1 MLNLT
6 IANKIRLGFACCLL
20 FFAISSIYSYFG
32 MVGASNNFRQYGQ
45 LASETTL
52 SGQIQS
58 GFLNLRLTAMNYT
71 SSLSE
76 EQLNSYNQ
84 QLADLKQ
91 LVSSD
96 LERNHDSDNAGHLE
110 NVLSDINQ
118 FADQFEVVKR
128 ASETVDTKIY
138 TDFAQLEKQAISGL
152 ETMIHSARNSPDV
165 DVEYYSSI
173 LVEQFLLGNN
183 AVLKY
188 VHNARNQNL
197 SQINNYFTN
206 ELPNLEIILGSL
218 ISTAQ
223 DRTILAEF
231 TQYREAYTKG
241 VEEVIALK
249 SEQKAA
255 EQAML
260 VLGEDISQQLD
271 LIKQQSASQ
280 QTVLTKDLQA
290 QKETTI
296 NMITTLVTVSIVL
309 AIAIAFF
316 ITRSIRVGIDTV
328 KRISSE
334 LANGNLAVDVKV
346 KGKDEIAD
354 LLTNMRNTI
363 LSLREIVT
371 GVNDSCVKVGQM
383 SEELSAVTRSSN
395 EAQER
400 LRMEMEQISSAV
412 QQMSTTTTEIS
423 HSTNDAANFTQN
435 ASNNI
440 TSSLDEVTKTLEAIK
455 RAEKEMST
463 GSGLVVQLYDESMNI
478 GSILEV
484 IRGVAEQTNLLA
496 LNAAIEAARAGE
508 QGRGFAVVADE
519 VRSLASRTQEA
530 TGQIESMIHSL
541 QTGADSARNAIDS
554 SHTTVTNAASQAAS
568 ASENLI
574 TINNTID
581 ELSDTNTQIATA
593 VEEQSVVSNTISE
606 NITET
611 YNITRDNSETF
622 KHVAISASEL
632 AQVAQYLDLQMK
644 RFKTA

>member
-20 FFAISSIYSYFG
+20 FFAISSVYSYFG

-58 GFLNLRLTAMNYT
+58 GFLNLRLTAINYA

-91 LVSSD
+91 LVSSS
-96 LERNHDSDNAGHLE
+96 LELNQNSTSANHLQI
-110 NVLSDINQ
+110 VLTDINQ
-118 FADQFEVVKR
+118 FDEQFEVLKR
-128 ASETVDTKIY
+128 TREAVDTMVY
-138 TDFAQLEKQAISGL
+138 TDFERLEKLALSGL
-152 ETMIHSARNSPDV
+152 ETMIHTARNSPDV

-188 VHNARNQNL
+188 VHNARNQSL
-197 SQINNYFTN
+197 DQINNYFTN
-206 ELPNLEIILGSL
+206 ELPNLEIILESL
-218 ISTAQ
+218 LSTSQ
-223 DRTILAEF
+223 DREILAEF
-231 TQYREAYTKG
+231 SRHRQEYFNSFDK
-241 VEEVIALK
+241 VVALK
-249 SEQKAA
+249 EEQKTA
-255 EQAML
+255 QQTML
-260 VLGEDISQQLD
+260 KLGEEISHELN
-271 LIKQQSASQ
+271 LVKQESASQ

-290 QKETTI
+290 QKEATI
-296 NMITTLVTVSIVL
+296 GIIMTLVIVSTVL
-309 AIAIAFF
+309 AIIIAFL
-316 ITRSIRVGIDTV
+316 ITHSIRIGIDTV
-328 KRISSE
+328 KRVSSE
-334 LANGNLAVDVKV
+334 LASGNLAVEVKV
-346 KGKDEIAD
+346 EGKDEISD
-354 LLTNMRNTI
+354 LLSNMRDTI

-383 SEELSAVTRSSN
+383 SEELSAVTHSSN

-412 QQMSTTTTEIS
+412 QEMSTSTTEIS
-423 HSTNDAANFTQN
+423 QSTNDAANFTQN

-440 TSSLDEVTKTLEAIK
+440 ASSLNEVTKTLEAIK
-455 RAEKEMST
+455 RAENEMST
-463 GSGLVVQLYDESMNI
+463 GSGLVVRLYEESMNI

-554 SHTTVTNAASQAAS
+554 SHTTVTNAASQAES
-568 ASENLI
+568 ASENLV

-593 VEEQSVVSNTISE
+593 VEEQSAVSDTISE

>member
-6 IANKIRLGFACCLL
+6 IANKIRLGFACCVL
-20 FFAISSIYSYFG
+20 FFAISSSYSYFG

-52 SGQIQS
+52 SGRIQS
-58 GFLNLRLTAMNYT
+58 GFLNLRLTAMNYA

-84 QLADLKQ
+84 QLTDLRA
-91 LVSSD
+91 LVNSD
-96 LERNHDSDNAGHLE
+96 LESNHDSESAGHLE
-110 NVLSDINQ
+110 SALADINQ
-118 FADQFEVVKR
+118 FAEQFEVVKR

-138 TDFAQLEKQAISGL
+138 TDFAQLEKQAIAGL
-152 ETMIHSARNSPDV
+152 ETMIHTARNSPDV

-188 VHNARNQNL
+188 VHNAPNQNID
-197 SQINNYFTN
+197 QINNYFTN

-218 ISTAQ
+218 ISTSQ
-223 DRTILAEF
+223 DRAILADF
-231 TQYREAYTKG
+231 TQYRQAYTKG

-249 SEQKAA
+249 GEQKAA
-255 EQAML
+255 EQAMRA
-260 VLGEDISQQLD
+260 LGEEISQHLD
-271 LIKQQSASQ
+271 MIKQQSASQ
-280 QTVLTKDLQA
+280 QVLLTQDLQA
-290 QKETTI
+290 KKESTI
-296 NMITTLVTVSIVL
+296 NVITTLVTISIVF
-309 AIAIAFF
+309 ATAIAFF

-328 KRISSE
+328 KRISTE
-334 LANGNLAVDVKV
+334 LAEGNLAVDVKV
-346 KGKDEIAD
+346 TGKDEIAD

-400 LRMEMEQISSAV
+400 LRVEMEQISSAV
-412 QQMSTTTTEIS
+412 QQMSTTTTEIA

-463 GSGLVVQLYDESMNI
+463 GSGLVVRLYDESMNI

-568 ASENLI
+568 ASENLT
-574 TINNTID
+574 TINNTIY
-581 ELSDTNTQIATA
+581 ELTDTNTQIATA
-593 VEEQSVVSNTISE
+593 VEEQSAVSDTISE

-622 KHVAISASEL
+622 KHVAMSASEL

>member
-96 LERNHDSDNAGHLE
+96 LEQNHDSDNAGHLE

-152 ETMIHSARNSPDV
+152 ETMIHTARNSPDV

-290 QKETTI
+290 QKEATI

-611 YNITRDNSETF
+611 YNITRDHSETF

>member
-152 ETMIHSARNSPDV
+152 ETMIHTARNSPDV

-400 LRMEMEQISSAV
+400 LRMQMEQISSAV

>member
-20 FFAISSIYSYFG
+20 FFSISSIYSYFG

-110 NVLSDINQ
+110 NVLADINQ
-118 FADQFEVVKR
+118 FASQFEVVKR

-152 ETMIHSARNSPDV
+152 ETMIHTARNSPDV

-280 QTVLTKDLQA
+280 QTVLTRDLQA

-296 NMITTLVTVSIVL
+296 NMITTLVTVSIVS

-400 LRMEMEQISSAV
+400 LRMEMEQVSSAV

-423 HSTNDAANFTQN
+423 HSYQ
-435 ASNNI
+435 
-440 TSSLDEVTKTLEAIK
+440 
-455 RAEKEMST
+455 
-463 GSGLVVQLYDESMNI
+463 
-478 GSILEV
+478 
-484 IRGVAEQTNLLA
+484 
-496 LNAAIEAARAGE
+496 
-508 QGRGFAVVADE
+508 
-519 VRSLASRTQEA
+519 
-530 TGQIESMIHSL
+530 
-541 QTGADSARNAIDS
+541 
-554 SHTTVTNAASQAAS
+554 
-568 ASENLI
+568 
-574 TINNTID
+574 
-581 ELSDTNTQIATA
+581 
-593 VEEQSVVSNTISE
+593 
-606 NITET
+606 
-611 YNITRDNSETF
+611 
-622 KHVAISASEL
+622 
-632 AQVAQYLDLQMK
+632 
-644 RFKTA
+644 

>member
-6 IANKIRLGFACCLL
+6 IANKIRLGFACCVL
-20 FFAISSIYSYFG
+20 FFAISSSYSYFG

-52 SGQIQS
+52 SGRIQS
-58 GFLNLRLTAMNYT
+58 GFLNLRLTAMNYA

-84 QLADLKQ
+84 QLTDLRA
-91 LVSSD
+91 LVNSD
-96 LERNHDSDNAGHLE
+96 LESNHDSESAGHLE
-110 NVLSDINQ
+110 SALADINQ
-118 FADQFEVVKR
+118 FAEQFEVVKR

-138 TDFAQLEKQAISGL
+138 TDFAQLEKQAIAGL
-152 ETMIHSARNSPDV
+152 ETMIHTARNSPDV

-188 VHNARNQNL
+188 VHNAPNQNID
-197 SQINNYFTN
+197 QINNYFTN

-218 ISTAQ
+218 ISTSQ
-223 DRTILAEF
+223 DRAILADF
-231 TQYREAYTKG
+231 TQYRQAYTKG

-249 SEQKAA
+249 GEQKAA
-255 EQAML
+255 EQAMRA
-260 VLGEDISQQLD
+260 LGEEISQHLD
-271 LIKQQSASQ
+271 MIKQQSASQ
-280 QTVLTKDLQA
+280 QVLLTQDLQA
-290 QKETTI
+290 KKESTI
-296 NMITTLVTVSIVL
+296 NVITTLVTISIVF
-309 AIAIAFF
+309 ATAIAFF

-328 KRISSE
+328 KRISTE
-334 LANGNLAVDVKV
+334 LAEGNLAVDVKV
-346 KGKDEIAD
+346 TGKDEIAD

-400 LRMEMEQISSAV
+400 LRVEMEQISSAV
-412 QQMSTTTTEIS
+412 QQMSTTTTEIA
-423 HSTNDAANFTQN
+423 HSTNDAAN
-435 ASNNI
+435 
-440 TSSLDEVTKTLEAIK
+440 
-455 RAEKEMST
+455 
-463 GSGLVVQLYDESMNI
+463 
-478 GSILEV
+478 
-484 IRGVAEQTNLLA
+484 
-496 LNAAIEAARAGE
+496 
-508 QGRGFAVVADE
+508 GRGFAVVADE

-568 ASENLI
+568 ASENLT
-574 TINNTID
+574 TINNTIY
-581 ELSDTNTQIATA
+581 ELTDTNTQIATA
-593 VEEQSVVSNTISE
+593 VEEQSAVSDTISE

-622 KHVAISASEL
+622 KHVAMSASEL